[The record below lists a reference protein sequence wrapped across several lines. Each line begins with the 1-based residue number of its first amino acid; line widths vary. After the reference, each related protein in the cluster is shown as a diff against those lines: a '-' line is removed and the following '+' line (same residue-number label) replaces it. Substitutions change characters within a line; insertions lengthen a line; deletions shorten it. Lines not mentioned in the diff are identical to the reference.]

1 MGASV
6 AWGCMSVAL
15 AFPCAALLGSCAAAR
30 SRSFASG
37 DMLARL
43 ARNGVSWTL
52 PAAKRLAKTRR
63 VQRSLADAVDLLGER
78 GIFASPVGLLS
89 LAIAAAVAVAAV
101 VGALAQS
108 PVAGV
113 AVVALAIA
121 CLLTRVHLWRDR
133 QAEAL
138 RDAVPDALHAMG
150 SCFQAGFSPLQT
162 FQHLA
167 SELRGPLGK
176 RFADAAHLLET
187 GHDMHEALDALR
199 GAGAQGEL
207 VFVSVALDV
216 QHQAGGS
223 MRPVLEAARET
234 VEGEL
239 ALKRSLR
246 VQTAQ
251 ARLSARIV
259 TIMPFALVAV
269 FSLVSKGFLDPFFES
284 PLGVALLCMA
294 VLMQVAG
301 VAAVRRMLSIEV
313 S

>member
-1 MGASV
+1 M
-6 AWGCMSVAL
+6 
-15 AFPCAALLGSCAAAR
+15 
-30 SRSFASG
+30 
-37 DMLARL
+37 
-43 ARNGVSWTL
+43 
-52 PAAKRLAKTRR
+52 
-63 VQRSLADAVDLLGER
+63 ADAVGLLGER

-89 LAIAAAVAVAAV
+89 LAMAAAVAVAAV

-113 AVVALAIA
+113 AVVALALA

-251 ARLSARIV
+251 ARLSARVV

-301 VAAVRRMLSIEV
+301 VAAVRRMLSVEV

>member
-1 MGASV
+1 MEAST
-6 AWGCMSVAL
+6 AWGLVSIAS
-15 AFPCAALLGSCAAAR
+15 AFCCAALLGSFVAAR
-30 SRSFASG
+30 SKPVVSG

-43 ARNGVSWTL
+43 VRNGVSWTL
-52 PAAKRLAKTRR
+52 PAARRIVGIRR
-63 VQRSLADAVDLLGER
+63 VKASMLDAVEMLGEQ
-78 GIFASPVGLLS
+78 GVFANPVGLLS
-89 LAIAAAVAVAAV
+89 FSMAMAVIVAGV
-101 VGALAQS
+101 VGVLAQS
-108 PVAGV
+108 VFAGM
-113 AVVALAIA
+113 AVVALVAA

-133 QAEAL
+133 RSDAM

-167 SELRGPLGK
+167 AELRGPLGK
-176 RFADAAHLLET
+176 RFAAAAQLLET
-187 GHDMHEALDALR
+187 GHDMHEALAALR
-199 GAGAQGEL
+199 GGSTQGEL

-239 ALKRSLR
+239 ALRRSLK

-284 PLGVALLCMA
+284 ALGVGLLCMA

-301 VAAVRRMLSIEV
+301 VFAVRRMLSVEV
-313 S
+313 A

>member
-89 LAIAAAVAVAAV
+89 LAMAAAVAVAAV

-113 AVVALAIA
+113 AVVALALA

-167 SELRGPLGK
+167 SELRGPLGSVSP
-176 RFADAAHLLET
+176 
-187 GHDMHEALDALR
+187 MLR
-199 GAGAQGEL
+199 
-207 VFVSVALDV
+207 
-216 QHQAGGS
+216 
-223 MRPVLEAARET
+223 T
-234 VEGEL
+234 C
-239 ALKRSLR
+239 LKRGTTCTRRLMRCAVRVLRESWCSCRWRLTCSTKQAEACVRFWKRRGKRWKASL
-246 VQTAQ
+246 
-251 ARLSARIV
+251 RLSA
-259 TIMPFALVAV
+259 LCG
-269 FSLVSKGFLDPFFES
+269 SK
-284 PLGVALLCMA
+284 
-294 VLMQVAG
+294 
-301 VAAVRRMLSIEV
+301 RRRRACRRAS
-313 S
+313 